1 MAFHR
6 ALGHGNQLDGNAHLH
21 GVGKQRV
28 AHNDA
33 VYDGQG
39 QVARVDGK
47 TFALSKVH
55 ARLATAQRCLI
66 GNIVV
71 NKSGRMEVLDSGSGG
86 KCATDIA
93 TYRST
98 CSNADKRTMTL
109 ATVLAVLHKRSVQV
123 LVHIGVATRRNERI
137 DDVADF
143 VRIAAQVRF
152 EQRGRSGLGRC
163 IFCLAVCLEILDVLD
178 DLGIL
183 HVRCDVCHLQRFR
196 YNRAPAK
203 TGHC

>member
-1 MAFHR
+1 
-6 ALGHGNQLDGNAHLH
+6 
-21 GVGKQRV
+21 
-28 AHNDA
+28 
-33 VYDGQG
+33 
-39 QVARVDGK
+39 
-47 TFALSKVH
+47 
-55 ARLATAQRCLI
+55 
-66 GNIVV
+66 
-71 NKSGRMEVLDSGSGG
+71 
-86 KCATDIA
+86 
-93 TYRST
+93 
-98 CSNADKRTMTL
+98 MTL

-123 LVHIGVATRRNERI
+123 LVHIGVATRRNERV

-143 VRIAAQVRF
+143 VRVAAQVRF

-196 YNRAPAK
+196 YNRVPAK